1 MGTITAPAPVAF
13 AAPQELFTYAAAPQE
28 VFVQPTITEAN
39 IVAPVVTETI
49 TEIVAPAPVAFAA
62 PQELFTY
69 AAAPQEVF
77 VQPTITETMGDAL
90 VTETIQT
97 YASPIISDVV
107 ATAVTAT
114 PVKAVRATQQN
125 LLQAE
130 FRDRVKKAM
139 ADGQTSVMI
148 STEDAMKMLEV
159 TDASNSALVIKK
171 SGKKSGC
178 C

>member
-1 MGTITAPAPVAF
+1 MG
-13 AAPQELFTYAAAPQE
+13 PQELFTYAAAPQE
-28 VFVQPTITEAN
+28 VFVQPTIAEAN

-49 TEIVAPAPVAFAA
+49 TAPAPVAFAA